1 MSEKPPLDE
10 LEPIDSPCQLIC
22 SMERE
27 SGRCFGCGRT
37 SDEIAYWPLKSQ
49 EERDAILAELPE
61 RMPPLRVIL
70 EQRRAKRRVNKR
82 GSRPKPD
89 APSNPTQE

>member
-1 MSEKPPLDE
+1 MTEKPPLDE

-27 SGRCFGCGRT
+27 SDRCFGCGRS
-37 SDEIAYWPLKSQ
+37 SDEIAYWTTKSQ

-82 GSRPKPD
+82 GTRRA
-89 APSNPTQE
+89 APTPSDDS